1 MSMDTD
7 TATLTTR
14 DGCTLTYRDTGGE
27 GIPLVLLHGWS
38 QSQAMFD
45 RLLPLLPSEQR
56 VITYDMRNHGI
67 SGRTDNGAR
76 VSALAGDLHQI
87 LAHLGID
94 QAHLLGHSMGA
105 SVLWSYF
112 ELFGTERI
120 RSLVIVDQPTACTIL
135 PWLEASEAAQFG
147 AILDYDGAA
156 GFARAM
162 LSEDSDAARLEF
174 LTSMLTK
181 DIPPQDLDWL
191 HQQNLLLPM
200 PWGARLLLD
209 HVMQDWRDVLPRITE
224 PTLVIGGEV
233 SHVAPASQA
242 WTAAHIPNAELRILN
257 RGEGG
262 AHFAFYESPRDFA
275 NILQDF
281 IKRT

>member
-1 MSMDTD
+1 MATD

-14 DGCTLTYRDTGGE
+14 DGCALTYQDTGGE
-27 GIPLVLLHGWS
+27 GIPLVMLHGWS
-38 QSQAMFD
+38 QSQAMYD
-45 RLLPLLPSEQR
+45 RLLPQLPADQR

-76 VSALAGDLHQI
+76 VSALAGDLDQL

-94 QAHLLGHSMGA
+94 RAHLLGHSMGV
-105 SVLWSYF
+105 SVIWSYL
-112 ELFGTERI
+112 ELFGAERV
-120 RSLVIVDQPTACTIL
+120 RSLVLVDQPTACTIL
-135 PWLEASEAAQFG
+135 PWLETSEAAEFG
-147 AILDYDGAA
+147 AILDYKGAA
-156 GFARAM
+156 DFAQAM
-162 LSEDSDAARLEF
+162 LSQDSDAARLDF
-174 LTSMLTK
+174 LTSMLTE

-191 HQQNLLLPM
+191 YQQNLLLPM

-209 HVMQDWRDVLPRITE
+209 HVMQDWRDVLPRITV

-242 WTAAHIPNAELRILN
+242 WTADRIPNAELHILD
-257 RGEGG
+257 RDQGG

-275 NILQDF
+275 GILQDF
-281 IKRT
+281 INRT